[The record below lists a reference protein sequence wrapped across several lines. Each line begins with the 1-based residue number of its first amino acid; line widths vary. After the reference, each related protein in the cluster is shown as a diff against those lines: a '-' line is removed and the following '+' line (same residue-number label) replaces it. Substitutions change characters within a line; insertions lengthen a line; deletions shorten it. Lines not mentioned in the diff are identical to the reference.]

1 MDSERRPRPPAGT
14 VADMAGHRISI
25 AHCVT
30 CRLETVPP
38 AGDTILA
45 ARDLG
50 IDFGDRMPGELLGA

>member
-25 AHCVT
+25 ANCVT
-30 CRLETVPP
+30 RRLETVPLE
-38 AGDTILA
+38 GDRILT

-50 IDFGDRMPGELLGA
+50 INFGDRMSGELLGA